1 MLVVTYPASQTIQEK
16 RPCEGHSPIIKKC
29 LALTQGGGVTSITYT
44 PDKQKHSSKR
54 VAINSF
60 VYHVIIKLTTRCT
73 EEETSL
79 ETK

>member
-44 PDKQKHSSKR
+44 PDKQKHSSKNAR
-54 VAINSF
+54 VLH
-60 VYHVIIKLTTRCT
+60 YK
-73 EEETSL
+73 
-79 ETK
+79 